1 MGKKLKNII
10 IFIIITIVLGIII
23 WFIYANFTTAPYIK
37 NIEIS
42 DSINFKDQVIF
53 NVQVDNY
60 FYKLNKDTWCYI
72 TTKNEKPDKND
83 SEWLIASNGYCSFTV
98 PNGDYKIYVK
108 DKYGNINDIDSQKV
122 EINKVIDIKTNKSNF
137 YLYKGGSEVLTYEL
151 VTLGDFE
158 EKVTLSSNNDNIAS
172 IDENG
177 KIIGNNYG
185 EAVITLTSESGTSS
199 KVNVYVSSFITK
211 PEINFNKPY
220 VQCKQFTNEE
230 NDLID
235 QILFDRVNTAGYGTR
250 AGVIAAARFLALEF
264 SYRIH
269 YFSENGRLKNYSPYK
284 HVDGEGRYYHRGLYL
299 SEGKYSSLEQGA
311 ILAGPATWGCSI
323 PMYVNLPQYTY
334 GNSYPNGL
342 DCSGFVTW
350 ALLNGGI
357 DVGDLG
363 AGENANQYD
372 LDDLGTKVTITS
384 ELLNS
389 DKVKV
394 GDLIGN
400 NGHMA
405 IIAGI
410 DDNNYYIA
418 ESLNTTAGVVI
429 TTMAKSNLP
438 NSTLY
443 QHIILMDSVYKDE
456 GNYQN
461 MW

>member
-1 MGKKLKNII
+1 MNKKVKYIVS
-10 IFIIITIVLGIII
+10 FIICFIILGCLVL
-23 WFIYANFTTAPYIK
+23 FIYGNLKVAPYIK

-42 DSINFKDQVIF
+42 ESIRFKDQVIF
-53 NVQVDNY
+53 NVEVDNY
-60 FYKLNKDTWCYI
+60 FYKLNKDTWCYLSMDKDI
-72 TTKNEKPDKND
+72 PSVNDKN
-83 SEWLIASNGYCSFTV
+83 WLKANNGYCSFTV
-98 PNGDYKIYVK
+98 PSGNYKVYVK
-108 DKYGNINDIDSQKV
+108 DKYGNMNDIDSQKV
-122 EINKVIDIKTNKSNF
+122 EINKVLEIKAKKNNI
-137 YLYKGGSEVLTYEL
+137 YLYKGGSEKINYDL
-151 VTLGDFE
+151 VKLDNADESIIWTSKD
-158 EKVTLSSNNDNIAS
+158 DNIAS
-172 IDENG
+172 VSESGIVT
-177 KIIGNNYG
+177 GNNYG
-185 EAVITLTSESGTSS
+185 VTEINLTSKSGTST

-211 PEINFNKPY
+211 PVINFDKPY
-220 VQCKQFTNEE
+220 IQCKQFTNEE
-230 NDLID
+230 AKLID
-235 QILFDRVNTAGYGTR
+235 QILFDRVDTAGYGTR

-264 SYRIH
+264 SYHIH
-269 YFSENGRLKNYSPYK
+269 YFSENGRLKNYPPYK

-299 SEGKYSSLEQGA
+299 SEENYASLEKGSS
-311 ILAGPATWGCSI
+311 LAGPAMWGCSI
-323 PMYVNLPQYTY
+323 PMYVNLPQYKY

-372 LDDLGTKVTITS
+372 LDDLGTKVKITKD
-384 ELLNS
+384 LLNS
-389 DKVKV
+389 NRVKV

-429 TTMAKSNLP
+429 TTMAKSKLP
-438 NSTLY
+438 SSTLY
-443 QHIILMDSVYKDE
+443 RHIILMDSVYKND
-456 GNYQN
+456 GNYSN